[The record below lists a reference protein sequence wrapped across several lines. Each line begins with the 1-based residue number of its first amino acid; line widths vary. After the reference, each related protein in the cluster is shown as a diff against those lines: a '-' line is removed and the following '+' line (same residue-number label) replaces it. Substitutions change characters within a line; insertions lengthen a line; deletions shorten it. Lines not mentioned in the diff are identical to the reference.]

1 MLRGLKRLKGEK
13 NMIYARI
20 KKLIEKGA
28 YEKEDM
34 LKKLDVFLLM
44 NRITE
49 EQYQELVGM
58 MG

>member
-1 MLRGLKRLKGEK
+1 MT
-13 NMIYARI
+13 YARL
-20 KKLIEKGA
+20 KKLIEKGT
-28 YEKEDM
+28 YNKEDM
-34 LKKLDVFLLM
+34 MNKLDVFLLA

>member
-1 MLRGLKRLKGEK
+1 LKGEK

-34 LKKLDVFLLM
+34 QKKLDVFLLM

>member
-49 EQYQELVGM
+49 EQYQELIGM

>member
-1 MLRGLKRLKGEK
+1 
-13 NMIYARI
+13 MIYARI

-34 LKKLDVFLLM
+34 LNKLDVFLM
-44 NRITE
+44 ANRITE
-49 EQYQELVGM
+49 EQYQELIGM